1 MRLSVTDVGLG
12 FAREVADKLFQP
24 TQAPWQILASTES
37 WKQMST
43 AAQQRADPSVVDV
56 SHEERIELVAD
67 GASES
72 FQPDAI
78 HDSWQRCLVDFHVD
92 PRRSSVPNVLTE
104 RELKISREPI
114 GSFLLRAQEE
124 IDRLYAI
131 VRPQSYVVLLCN
143 SDGVA
148 IHNRGDESKADEFKH
163 WGIWLGGVWSEQVEG
178 TNGIGTCITDR
189 RPVLVHCAEH
199 FRSRHTRL
207 SCAGAPIFD
216 PHGGLLGVL
225 DVSKVHQQSNDKPFP
240 LLLQTVIVSA
250 RAIEER
256 IFREH
261 FQYCWILAAAPSDDL
276 GLSLILAIDDQQS
289 IIGADQPARK
299 LFTLSDESLANRI
312 PLSAVFAFDH
322 SLFRRNSDRDIPIRL
337 MSAHGDGRWW
347 TALLT
352 PPLSKSKVARSWA
365 EAVVHSRPRI
375 STLGDLS
382 LATAP
387 EPSRGGLSPAVARRV
402 CDYIDGHL
410 DEKIHLDGLAALTG
424 LSTDHFARA
433 FHQSVGVPPHT
444 YLLRRRLKHVEH
456 MLRETQTPLSEIAL
470 ATGFSDQSHLTRH
483 FRRWAGMSPRQVR
496 WSEGNPSAQ
505 RNPIRRNNLGK

>member
-1 MRLSVTDVGLG
+1 MNT
-12 FAREVADKLFQP
+12 VAQL
-24 TQAPWQILASTES
+24 
-37 WKQMST
+37 
-43 AAQQRADPSVVDV
+43 RADPPAADV

-72 FQPDAI
+72 FRPEAI
-78 HDSWQRCLVDFHVD
+78 DDSWRRCLRDFHVD
-92 PRRSSVPNVLTE
+92 PRSSSVPHLLTE
-104 RELKISREPI
+104 RELRISREPLH
-114 GSFLLRAQEE
+114 SFLPQAQEE

-148 IHNRGDESKADEFKH
+148 IHHRGDESKHHEFKH
-163 WGIWLGGVWSEQVEG
+163 WGIWLGGVWSERVEG

-216 PHGGLLGVL
+216 PQGGLLAVL
-225 DVSKVHQQSNDKPFP
+225 DVSKVHQQSDDKPFP
-240 LLLQTVIVSA
+240 LLLQTVVVSA

-261 FQYCWILAAAPSDDL
+261 FRYYWILAAAPSDDFESSQL
-276 GLSLILAIDDQQS
+276 LAIDDQQS
-289 IIGADQPARK
+289 IVGADQAARK
-299 LFTLSDESLANRI
+299 FFALSDKSLADGI
-312 PLSAVFAFDH
+312 PLSAAFAYDR
-322 SLFRRNSDRDIPIRL
+322 SLFRRTTDRDIPVRL
-337 MSAHGDGRWW
+337 MGARGDGDWW

-352 PPLSKSKVARSWA
+352 PPLSRSKVARSWA

-375 STLGDLS
+375 STLGDL
-382 LATAP
+382 LVAAAP
-387 EPSRGGLSPAVARRV
+387 EPSRGGLSPAVKRRV
-402 CDYIDGHL
+402 CDYIEGHL
-410 DEKIHLDGLAALTG
+410 DEKIRLDGLAALAG

-433 FHQSVGVPPHT
+433 FHQSVGVPPHS
-444 YLLRRRLKHVEH
+444 YLLRRRLEEVEC
-456 MLRETQTPLSEIAL
+456 MLRETHAPLSEIAL
-470 ATGFSDQSHLTRH
+470 ATGFSDQSHLARH

-496 WSEGNPSAQ
+496 WSEGTPSAQ
-505 RNPIRRNNLGK
+505 GNAKKINNLAT

>member
-1 MRLSVTDVGLG
+1 MNT
-12 FAREVADKLFQP
+12 VAQLRAD
-24 TQAPWQILASTES
+24 AST
-37 WKQMST
+37 
-43 AAQQRADPSVVDV
+43 ADV
-56 SHEERIELVAD
+56 SHDQRIELVAD

-72 FQPDAI
+72 LQPEPID
-78 HDSWQRCLVDFHVD
+78 DSWRRGLRDFRVD
-92 PRRSSVPNVLTE
+92 PKSSSVPHLLTE
-104 RELKISREPI
+104 RELRISREPLH
-114 GSFLLRAQEE
+114 SFLLQAQEE

-148 IHNRGDESKADEFKH
+148 IHHRGDESKEHEFKQ
-163 WGIWLGGVWSEQVEG
+163 WGIWLGGVWSERVEG

-216 PHGGLLGVL
+216 PQGGLLAVL
-225 DVSKVHQQSNDKPFP
+225 DVSKLHQQSDDQSFP

-261 FQYCWILAAAPSDDL
+261 FQHCWILAAAPSDDL
-276 GLSLILAIDDQQS
+276 ESSLLLAIDDQQS
-289 IIGADQPARK
+289 VIGGDQAARR
-299 LFTLSDESLANRI
+299 FFALSDKSLVEGFA
-312 PLSAVFAFDH
+312 LSAAFAYDR
-322 SLFRRNSDRDIPIRL
+322 SLFRRTADRDIPVRL
-337 MSAHGDGRWW
+337 MSARGDGRWW
-347 TALLT
+347 SALLT
-352 PPLSKSKVARSWA
+352 PPLSRSQVARSWA

-375 STLGDLS
+375 STLGDWLM
-382 LATAP
+382 AAAP
-387 EPSRGGLSPAVARRV
+387 EPSRGGLSPAVTRRV
-402 CDYIDGHL
+402 CDYIEGHL
-410 DEKIHLDGLAALTG
+410 DEKMRLDGLAALAG

-444 YLLRRRLKHVEH
+444 YLLRRRLEHVEH
-456 MLRETQTPLSEIAL
+456 MLRETHAPLSEIAL
-470 ATGFSDQSHLTRH
+470 ATGFSDQSHLARH

-496 WSEGNPSAQ
+496 WSGAASVQ
-505 RNPIRRNNLGK
+505 RKSMQQSNLAT